1 MGEWPLVRLWSSRF
15 NRDTLGIPLNPGG
28 LVGRRGI
35 KEFRADEALQL
46 ILADRDHEE
55 LACPSCGSGDIQRTP
70 KRRISS
76 ARWDRHRQVTLQ
88 CNSCGRRAV
97 YVPRNVT
104 QPSHP
109 ELTV

>member
-1 MGEWPLVRLWSSRF
+1 M
-15 NRDTLGIPLNPGG
+15 
-28 LVGRRGI
+28 GRRGI

-46 ILADRDHEE
+46 ILADRDHDE

-70 KRRISS
+70 RRRVSS

-88 CNSCGRRAV
+88 CNNCSRRAV

>member
-1 MGEWPLVRLWSSRF
+1 M
-15 NRDTLGIPLNPGG
+15 
-28 LVGRRGI
+28 GRRGI

-46 ILADRDHEE
+46 ILADRDHEA
-55 LACPSCGSGDIQRTP
+55 LLCPSCGSAEIERTP
-70 KRRISS
+70 KRRVAT

-88 CNSCGRRAV
+88 CAKCSRRAV

>member
-1 MGEWPLVRLWSSRF
+1 M
-15 NRDTLGIPLNPGG
+15 NPRGRC
-28 LVGRRGI
+28 LARRGV

-46 ILADRDHEE
+46 ILADRDREP
-55 LACPSCGSGDIQRTP
+55 LVCPSCGGSEFERTP
-70 KRRISS
+70 KRRVSS
-76 ARWDRHRQVTLQ
+76 ARWDRHRQVSIK
-88 CNSCGRRAV
+88 CVSCSRRAV